1 MSYQHSPLCSP
12 PQHTHELTLLLSSAL
27 PGHVPD
33 TSGGTSCTTHYLT
46 LTLAFHC
53 SWPSLK
59 SANKLSRAGRGR
71 LKAEGGAESLPC
83 SQHGCLPAQDGFLQ
97 PQLLRNTYFIGPR
110 CWDLRLLGAVLQEEE
125 QRGFFLVFFSGG
137 LAPPCPSRACYY
149 YQKYQTFQL
158 KLKSG

>member
-12 PQHTHELTLLLSSAL
+12 PQHTHVLTLLLSSAL

-33 TSGGTSCTTHYLT
+33 TSGGTLCTTHSLT

-59 SANKLSRAGRGR
+59 SANKLSRAGQGR
-71 LKAEGGAESLPC
+71 LKAAGGAESLPC
-83 SQHGCLPAQDGFLQ
+83 GQHGAACQPRMDSSNPSFSGTPTSLGLVLGPAPAG
-97 PQLLRNTYFIGPR
+97 GS
-110 CWDLRLLGAVLQEEE
+110 AS
-125 QRGFFLVFFSGG
+125 RGGTERIFLVFFSGG